1 MLQLAF
7 FAQDRPLDSLSSLA
21 HAPRTAVLALTCV
34 IEVNRT
40 IQMIVSGVT

>member
-1 MLQLAF
+1 MPQLTF
-7 FAQDRPLDSLSSLA
+7 LAQDRPLDLLSSRGF
-21 HAPRTAVLALTCV
+21 APRTAVLALTGV